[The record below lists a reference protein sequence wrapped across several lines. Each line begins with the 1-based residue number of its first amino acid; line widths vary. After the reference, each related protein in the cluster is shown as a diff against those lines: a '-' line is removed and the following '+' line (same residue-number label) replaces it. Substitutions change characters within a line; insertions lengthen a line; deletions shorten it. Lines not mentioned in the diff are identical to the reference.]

1 MNNFTE
7 TVRNSA
13 DIVRVVSDYVSLKG
27 AGNAFKGLC
36 PFHSEKTPSFSV
48 HREKQIFHCFG
59 CGAGGDVFS
68 FVMLAEKV
76 PFPEAVRIIAEKF
89 GVPIPAGRRVSG
101 LDDQK
106 FDERKQLF
114 EIYERAATYFQQR
127 LSAEEAIG
135 ARQVLEKR
143 KIQPEYVARFR
154 LGYAPAAGLM
164 NYLRLQDPVSSGLFV
179 KNERGEVYDR
189 FRRRLMFPIWNERGK
204 PIGFGGRALS
214 AEAQP
219 KYLNSPESP
228 LYSKSH
234 VLYALHLA
242 RDAAQKAG
250 RFVVVEGYFDCLS
263 LHQAGIENVV
273 ASCGTSLTQ
282 QQVVIM
288 ARYVPEVVMNYDPD
302 AAGQNAMRRSI
313 DLLLAKGLR
322 VRILKL
328 GGGLDPD
335 DFVRKEGGE
344 VYGRMLANAPY
355 FWQYLMAEA
364 VRQYDLSEP
373 AMKANAV
380 NDVVQHVAKIQD
392 RIEQLEVAR
401 AVAEG
406 FKVPESVLLERLKLT
421 PRRPGLEGR
430 TGNSGSDPNFLGLQK
445 FGSDPEFPVRPSNTA
460 ERKLSLAEKQL
471 IQALLQDRE
480 IAATLWPLLQGEF
493 LSQIWSAPVLEKLV
507 NNPGGNVEMA
517 LENVQDEQ
525 LRREVRAAVLEP
537 FGRVS
542 ANQALASVKQLYD
555 TFLVKELGEIR
566 EQLKQ
571 YGSGAAP
578 RELVER
584 HMEIVAQKSRV
595 EAFKA

>member
-27 AGNAFKGLC
+27 AGSAFKGLC

-68 FVMLAEKV
+68 FIMSAEKV
-76 PFPEAVRIIAEKF
+76 AFPEAVRIVAEKC
-89 GVPIPAGRRVSG
+89 GVPIPAQPG
-101 LDDQK
+101 LDDKQ
-106 FDERKQLF
+106 FDQRKQLF
-114 EIYERAATYFQQR
+114 EIYDRACAYFQQR
-127 LSAEEAIG
+127 LSTEEAAA
-135 ARQVLEKR
+135 ARQVVEKR
-143 KIQPEYVARFR
+143 QIQPAYVERFH
-154 LGYAPAAGLM
+154 LGYAPATGLM
-164 NYLRLQDPVSSGLFV
+164 NHLHIQDPVGSGLFI
-179 KNERGEVYDR
+179 KNDRGETYDR

-204 PIGFGGRALS
+204 TIGFGGRAL
-214 AEAQP
+214 AADAQP

-228 LYSKSH
+228 LYSKSY

-242 RDAAQKAG
+242 RDAAQKQG
-250 RFVVVEGYFDCLS
+250 QLVVVEGYFDCLS

-282 QQVVIM
+282 QQVAIM

-328 GGGLDPD
+328 AGGLDPD
-335 DFVRKEGGE
+335 DFVRKEGGD
-344 VYGRMLANAPY
+344 VYRGLLARAPY

-364 VRQYDLSEP
+364 ARQTDLNDP
-373 AMKANAV
+373 AMKASAV

-406 FKVPESVLLERLKLT
+406 FKVPDAVIFERLNLT
-421 PRRPGLEGR
+421 PRRPGVGPLVKTR
-430 TGNSGSDPNFLGLQK
+430 IVMGS
-445 FGSDPEFPVRPSNTA
+445 
-460 ERKLSLAEKQL
+460 ERKLTDTEKQL
-471 IQALLQDRE
+471 IHALQQDPELAKALQ
-480 IAATLWPLLQGEF
+480 PLLQGEF
-493 LSQIWSAPVLEKLV
+493 LSGIWSAPVLEKLV
-507 NNPGGNVEMA
+507 KDPGENIENA
-517 LENVQDEQ
+517 LENVQDQELRQAVHAALVQPIARISTDAALSSVGQ
-525 LRREVRAAVLEP
+525 LKAA
-537 FGRVS
+537 
-542 ANQALASVKQLYD
+542 
-555 TFLVKELGEIR
+555 FLVKKREEIR
-566 EQLKQ
+566 KKMGEYGVGPAPKELLKQ
-571 YGSGAAP
+571 DAEIMQELSRMGA
-578 RELVER
+578 V
-584 HMEIVAQKSRV
+584 
-595 EAFKA
+595 KA